1 MNFILKL
8 VKMSYYLNN
17 NIHKGDLIMEISMN
31 HGAELVISIKGRLDT
46 VTSQEFTSAVEKEEI
61 KEGVVV
67 IEAKD
72 LEYISSAGLRALL
85 ALKKSLASS
94 SKELEIHHL
103 NPVCQEVFKVT
114 GFNNIL
120 TVK

>member
-17 NIHKGDLIMEISMN
+17 NIHKGDLIMEISIN
-31 HGAELVISIKGRLDT
+31 HGEELVITIKGRLDT
-46 VTSQEFTSAVEKEEI
+46 VTSTEFTSAVEKEEI

-85 ALKKSLASS
+85 ALKKSLASRN
-94 SKELEIHHL
+94 KELEIHHL

>member
-1 MNFILKL
+1 
-8 VKMSYYLNN
+8 
-17 NIHKGDLIMEISMN
+17 MEISMK
-31 HGAELVISIKGRLDT
+31 HGEELIVALVGRLDT
-46 VTSQEFTSAVEKEEI
+46 VTSVEFTNTLSKEEI
-61 KEGVVV
+61 KEAKVV

-85 ALKKSLASS
+85 ALKKSLATSN
-94 SKELEIHHL
+94 KELEIHNL

-114 GFNNIL
+114 GFSNIL

>member
-17 NIHKGDLIMEISMN
+17 NIHKGDLIMEISIN
-31 HGAELVISIKGRLDT
+31 HGEELVITIKVRLDT
-46 VTSQEFTSAVEKEEI
+46 VTSTEFTSAVEKEEI

-85 ALKKSLASS
+85 ALKKSLASQN
-94 SKELEIHHL
+94 KELEIHHL

>member
-1 MNFILKL
+1 
-8 VKMSYYLNN
+8 
-17 NIHKGDLIMEISMN
+17 MEININ
-31 HGAELVISIKGRLDT
+31 HGEQLVVSLKGRLDT
-46 VTSQEFTSAVEKEEI
+46 VTSVEFSAAVGKEEI
-61 KEGVVV
+61 KEPVVV
-67 IEAKD
+67 VDMKE

-85 ALKKSLASS
+85 ALKKSLAAQK
-94 SKELEIHHL
+94 KELEIHNL

>member
-1 MNFILKL
+1 M
-8 VKMSYYLNN
+8 
-17 NIHKGDLIMEISMN
+17 D
-31 HGAELVISIKGRLDT
+31 ISIKHGEELIVALVGRLDT
-46 VTSQEFTSAVEKEEI
+46 VTSVEFTDTLSKEEI
-61 KEGVVV
+61 KEAKVV

-85 ALKKSLASS
+85 ALKKSLAAS

>member
-8 VKMSYYLNN
+8 AKMSYYLNN
-17 NIHKGDLIMEISMN
+17 NIHKGDLIMEISMS
-31 HGAELVISIKGRLDT
+31 HGVELVITIKGRLDT
-46 VTSQEFTSAVEKEEI
+46 VTSTEFTSAIEKEEI

-85 ALKKSLASS
+85 ALKKSLASQN
-94 SKELEIHHL
+94 KELEIHHL

>member
-17 NIHKGDLIMEISMN
+17 NIHKGDLIMEISIN
-31 HGAELVISIKGRLDT
+31 HGDELVITIKGRLDT
-46 VTSQEFTSAVEKEEI
+46 VTSTEFTSAVEKEEI

-67 IEAKD
+67 IEAKE

-85 ALKKSLASS
+85 ALKKSLASQN
-94 SKELEIHHL
+94 KELEIHHL

>member
-17 NIHKGDLIMEISMN
+17 NIHKGDLIMEISIN
-31 HGAELVISIKGRLDT
+31 HGVELVITIKGRLDT
-46 VTSQEFTSAVEKEEI
+46 VTSTEFTSAVEKEEI

-85 ALKKSLASS
+85 ALKKSLASQN
-94 SKELEIHHL
+94 KELEIHHL